1 MSTVSSSSSLNEGGQ
16 AVAHSVTTGGAAV
29 SGTSTSL
36 EDSNVKTKWKKKKK
50 KKKKKKQAPQPK
62 RQKKKKRKKKKT
74 QEEEVKNN
82 SSVLVRSPLTTND
95 STLMST
101 GVHTPA
107 IPRSTL
113 PSKAAALFVN
123 AVRSSPTSSS
133 TSRLDQVDAAVTS
146 NAAVAA
152 DDREDATA
160 TSSSNPSRPRRQSL
174 SELIILAA
182 AARDTISENELLPGG
197 NGRARSPEEWTFSD
211 EVRSTLTRESPTST
225 RHAVRDGGGD
235 DPLIALLSP
244 SHSGGGD
251 REHDAS
257 EDARFDTLFGRRE
270 SNCHTMSV
278 SSAAAATAVAATS
291 TADCDSVGDGV
302 PLANVCV
309 ATAATAGE
317 EDGDDNINAAVGA
330 AVLTGPEERWL
341 GSDDGIEGGEVSVP
355 EWAFAAALEAEE
367 TAAAAD
373 ATESSGNFLSFISAF
388 ASIRHDVCVCVCV
401 IYSNLFQFDF
411 DYRDQRNIARH
422 NSRRGRRR

>member
-16 AVAHSVTTGGAAV
+16 DVVHSVTTGGAAV
-29 SGTSTSL
+29 SGASTSL
-36 EDSNVKTKWKKKKK
+36 EDSNVKTKWKKKK

-62 RQKKKKRKKKKT
+62 RQKKKKRKKKKK
-74 QEEEVKNN
+74 QEEEEKNN

-133 TSRLDQVDAAVTS
+133 TSRLDQVDAAFTS
-146 NAAVAA
+146 NAAVAT
-152 DDREDATA
+152 DDREDATV
-160 TSSSNPSRPRRQSL
+160 TSSSTPSRPRRQSQ

-182 AARDTISENELLPGG
+182 AARDTISENELHPGG

-225 RHAVRDGGGD
+225 RHAVRDGDGD

-278 SSAAAATAVAATS
+278 SSAAPATAVAATS
-291 TADCDSVGDGV
+291 TADGDSVCDGV

-317 EDGDDNINAAVGA
+317 EDGDDNIHAAAGA

-341 GSDDGIEGGEVSVP
+341 GSDDGIEGGEVLVP

-373 ATESSGNFLSFISAF
+373 ATESSGNFLSFFHQCICFYS
-388 ASIRHDVCVCVCV
+388 SRCVCVCVCVCV
-401 IYSNLFQFDF
+401 IYSNLFQFDC
-411 DYRDQRNIARH
+411 
-422 NSRRGRRR
+422 